1 MRAPTTGIVMA
12 TVVSNKDPD
21 GQGRIEVRFPW
32 MGKDSPT
39 HKVSVASIMAG
50 DDSGFF
56 AMPPVGAECLV
67 AFDQGDFDHGFV
79 VGFTWN
85 PQQPAPSKDER
96 ERMLRSRN
104 GHTIRFLD
112 STVVNGNKG
121 ALIIEDGHKNK
132 IIMTNGLVRIISKGH
147 MDLQAETMTIMN
159 RPVNPMS
166 ADI

>member
-1 MRAPTTGIVMA
+1 MRAPTSGIVMA

-21 GQGRIEVRFPW
+21 GLGRIEVRFPW
-32 MGKDSPT
+32 MGEDSPT
-39 HKVSVASIMAG
+39 HFVSVASIMAG

-56 AMPPVGAECLV
+56 AMPPAGAECLV

-96 ERMLRSRN
+96 ERMMRSRN

-121 ALIIEDGHKNK
+121 ALTIEDAHGNK
-132 IIMTNGLVRIISKGH
+132 IVMTNALVRIVSKG
-147 MDLQAETMTIMN
+147 DLVLEGNNIVIHK
-159 RPVNPMS
+159 RPVRAMG